1 MEGEGSMFETSEM
14 AANYLASTNI
24 LPDSWNTCN
33 YANSPVSEGFVINQN
48 GPVGLVGF
56 SGLKYLRHGL
66 GPNLKDMVG
75 LQDGPFNG
83 LFPGPGRYGADGD
96 DHDEPVM
103 VHAGLLGLFLGVY
116 GTPSF
121 QTQMKILLEKSKSII
136 ITGHSIGGALASLT
150 ALWLLSYHQS
160 NATPSPPRILCI
172 TFGSPLLG
180 NKPLSKSLLRHRWAG
195 NFCHVVYKHDI
206 VPRLLFAPLDSLHIH
221 LHVLLQYIQSSMNSQ
236 FTNIPLRVS
245 DEMKSQL
252 FGFASAYTDAVEKC
266 ADWYSDA
273 PAQGVFWPFGSYLLC
288 ADEGAICV
296 DNSGSVVRL
305 MHLMMGTS
313 DPGSCL
319 EDHLKY
325 GGCVEKL
332 SFQFL
337 MNKGYLQVN
346 VPNSSYDAGLA
357 LAVESLGL
365 ARQESVFGQAKHSLQ
380 TAKQVGVTPNLNSAR
395 LAITLAKITPH
406 RAQIEWYKTCCDN
419 SDSQL
424 GYYDSFK
431 QRQASKR
438 DNQVNMFRIKL
449 ANFWDSVIEKIDN
462 NELPHD
468 FHKRRKFINA
478 SHFYQLLVEPL
489 DIAEYYRSGEHQ
501 RRGHYLSNGRDRRH
515 EVFSKWW
522 REREVVEDESKR
534 SKFASQT
541 QDSCFW
547 ARVEEA
553 RELVKKV
560 RTERNARNLDRLWQG
575 IDRFERY
582 ARELVENKEVSCDV
596 VARNS
601 SYSLWVEE
609 VTELRSQMRRTVHQL
624 PADFLGG
631 EMVP

>member
-14 AANYLASTNI
+14 AANFLASTNV
-24 LPDSWNTCN
+24 LLESWNTCN

-56 SGLKYLRHGL
+56 SGLKYLRHGF
-66 GPNLKDMVG
+66 GPNLNGMVG
-75 LQDGPFNG
+75 LQGGPFDG
-83 LFPGPGRYGADGD
+83 LFPGPGRHSD
-96 DHDEPVM
+96 DNDEPIM
-103 VHAGLLGLFLGVY
+103 VHAGLLDLFLGVY

-150 ALWLLSYHQS
+150 ALWLLS
-160 NATPSPPRILCI
+160 NRFATTSSPPQILCI

-180 NKPLSKSLLRHRWAG
+180 NKSLSKSLLLHRWAG
-195 NFCHVVYKHDI
+195 NFCHVVLKHDI
-206 VPRLLFAPLDSLHIH
+206 VPRLLFAPSDSTNSH
-221 LHVLLQYIQSSMNSQ
+221 LRALLEYIQLSMSGLQ
-236 FTNIPLRVS
+236 FTNLPLQVS
-245 DEMKSQL
+245 DEMRAQL
-252 FGFASAYTDAVEKC
+252 LSFASAYTDAV
-266 ADWYSDA
+266 ANYDA
-273 PAQGVFWPFGSYLLC
+273 AAVAGVFWPFGSYLLC
-288 ADEGAICV
+288 ADDGAICV
-296 DNSGSVVRL
+296 DNSVSVVKLLHL
-305 MHLMMGTS
+305 MMMGTS
-313 DPGSCL
+313 DVVSCL

-337 MNKGYLQVN
+337 MNKGCLQGGVHD
-346 VPNSSYDAGLA
+346 SSYDAGLA
-357 LAVESLGL
+357 LALQSSGFASQELIYEQAKESL
-365 ARQESVFGQAKHSLQ
+365 KM
-380 TAKQVGVTPNLNSAR
+380 AKQVGAIPNLNSAK

-419 SDSQL
+419 DDTQL

-449 ANFWDSVIEKIDN
+449 ANFWDSVISKIDN

-489 DIAEYYRSGEHQ
+489 DIAEYYRSGEHL

-522 REREVVEDESKR
+522 REREVVEEKSKKR
-534 SKFASQT
+534 SKFASLT

-553 RELVKKV
+553 RELLEKVKNEKNSTNV
-560 RTERNARNLDRLWQG
+560 AQLWEG
-575 IDRFERY
+575 IDGFERY
-582 ARELVENKEVSCDV
+582 ARELVERKEVSCDV

-601 SYSLWVEE
+601 SYRLWAEQ
-609 VTELRSQMRRTVHQL
+609 VTELRSQL
-624 PADFLGG
+624 
-631 EMVP
+631 